1 MPEKRCSVAAK
12 GGHAERAHAV
22 LSPSAAHRWLRCQ
35 ASIKLVERLR
45 GEGRIEE
52 TTSAAA
58 AEGTAAHEAAELILI
73 RYLQNSMLRPGDVGH
88 WWQRHRDVLPEE
100 TLSLGWGRIS
110 KEVKPYL
117 EVIRELDES
126 RWTIMLERRVNPGN
140 DSCTGTADC
149 IALSPDGSELKVID
163 LKFGRGVP
171 VSAEG
176 NPQLRL
182 YALGALRL
190 FEALGSIETVTM
202 VIVQPRLDSIS
213 QDTMSASDLQDW
225 YRWVV
230 EPAIAETASPEA
242 RFGPGEKTC
251 RWCPAA
257 GMCAAQ
263 QRWALSDGFDADA
276 ETLSPEE
283 LADGLSRMAAIKN
296 WMSAA
301 KLVATRMLDLDPA
314 AVPGW
319 ELKPGVRRRKIVG
332 YPSPDAPMGWVNPPT
347 WKSLTE
353 LERENGRDN
362 VANVLGDAITTT
374 EGEPRLVRTK

>member
-1 MPEKRCSVAAK
+1 MPEKRCGVAAK

-22 LSPSAAHRWLRCQ
+22 LSPSAAHRWLRCP

-73 RYLQNSMLRPGDVGH
+73 RYLQNSMLRPGDVGN

-110 KEVKPYL
+110 EEVKPYL

-126 RWTIMLERRVNPGN
+126 GWTIMLERRVNPGN
-140 DSCTGTADC
+140 AASIGTADC
-149 IALSPDGSELKVID
+149 IALSPNGSELKVID
-163 LKFGRGVP
+163 LKFGRGVL
-171 VSAEG
+171 VSAKG

-190 FEALGSIETVTM
+190 FEALGSITTVTM

-213 QDTMSASDLQDW
+213 QDSMSASDLQDW

-251 RWCPAA
+251 QWCPAA

-263 QRWALSDGFDADA
+263 QRWALADGFDADA

-283 LADGLSRMAAIKN
+283 LADGLSRMTAIKN

-314 AVPGW
+314 VVPGW

-332 YPSPDAPMGWVNPPT
+332 YPPPDAPMGWVNPPT

-353 LERENGRDN
+353 LERANGKAE
-362 VANVLGDAITTT
+362 VADVLGDAITIT

>member
-22 LSPSAAHRWLRCQ
+22 LSPSAAHRWLRCP

-58 AEGTAAHEAAELILI
+58 AEGTAAHEVAEAILT
-73 RYLQNSMLRPGDVGH
+73 RYLQNRTIRPGDVGH

-100 TLSLGWGRIS
+100 TASLGWDRIS
-110 KEVKPYL
+110 TEVGPYL
-117 EVIRELDES
+117 EAVKDLDES
-126 RWTIMLERRVNPGN
+126 GWTIMLERRVNPGN

-149 IALSPDGSELKVID
+149 IALSPDGRELKVID

-171 VSAEG
+171 VSAKG

-213 QDTMSASDLQDW
+213 QDTMSAADLVSW
-225 YRWVV
+225 YRWIV
-230 EPAIAETASPEA
+230 EPAVVETASPEA
-242 RFGPGEKTC
+242 RFGPGEKAC

-257 GMCAAQ
+257 GMCTAQ
-263 QRWALSDGFDADA
+263 QRWVLAEGFDADA

-283 LADGLSRMAAIKN
+283 LADGLSRMTAIKN

-301 KLVATRMLDLDPA
+301 KLTATRMLDLDPA

-319 ELKPGVRRRKIVG
+319 GLKPGVKRRKIVG
-332 YPSPDAPMGWVNPPT
+332 YPPPDAPADWVNPPT
-347 WKSLTE
+347 WKGLTE
-353 LERENGRDN
+353 LERANGKAE
-362 VANVLGDAITTT
+362 VADVLGDAITIT